1 VYRPG
6 GSFAAAAAR
15 FPPAFSVIFRL
26 FGSDLLRI
34 SRHFFYTTTE
44 NSSTPGDRQK
54 ICVPADG
61 VYRQMDE
68 HFNKIQEKLKAEIA
82 YSQKQIDR
90 REAGYSNTSLLAVLS
105 AIIVVCTILGLLL
118 QITVQE

>member
-1 VYRPG
+1 
-6 GSFAAAAAR
+6 
-15 FPPAFSVIFRL
+15 
-26 FGSDLLRI
+26 
-34 SRHFFYTTTE
+34 
-44 NSSTPGDRQK
+44 
-54 ICVPADG
+54 
-61 VYRQMDE
+61 MDE

-105 AIIVVCTILGLLL
+105 AIIVVCTVLGLVV